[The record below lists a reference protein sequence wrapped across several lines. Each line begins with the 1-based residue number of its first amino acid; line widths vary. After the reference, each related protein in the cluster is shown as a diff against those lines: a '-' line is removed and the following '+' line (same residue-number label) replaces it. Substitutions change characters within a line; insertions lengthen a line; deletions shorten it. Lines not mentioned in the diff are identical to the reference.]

1 MFRALRLSVAALLS
15 FVAVVSTSGR
25 AHAEDDGDSAAMS
38 KNRGLRVGLAPV
50 LLLPTDRGPMG
61 GGLEIDGR
69 YGIKAGPTV
78 IAPGGMLAGYI
89 VSARAVGI
97 AMPTARLTLP
107 VGPLAPF
114 VMGGI
119 GGGWLG
125 NPAENGLAL
134 MGGGG
139 LAVHIGRIVAIGAEI
154 SYQTITNTEFRS
166 LAIGPVIS
174 FGG

>member
-1 MFRALRLSVAALLS
+1 MSKGKLRLAA
-15 FVAVVSTSGR
+15 AVTLMTLVGFDR
-25 AHAEDDGDSAAMS
+25 QAQAEEEGESAAMS

-61 GGLEIDGR
+61 GGLELDGR

-78 IAPGGMLAGYI
+78 IAPGGMLSGYVI
-89 VSARAVGI
+89 SARPIGT
-97 AMPTARLTLP
+97 AMPTVRLTLP

-125 NPAENGLAL
+125 NPKESGLAV

-139 LAVHIGRIVAIGAEI
+139 LAIHLGRILALGLEV
-154 SYQTITNTEFRS
+154 SYQTITGTEFRS
-166 LAIGPVIS
+166 LAFGPVIS